1 MKIRVLV
8 VATFVWLG
16 LSPPAW
22 SDTVIFKNGTQA
34 IGTILS
40 MTDEKIVM
48 DVFGVTTEFLR
59 SEIVEIIRK
68 ESPPENTTPPAV
80 TPETVPAATEPVNSI
95 TPETPVPSKLVPPA
109 SVPVAPPLENEPL
122 QPLLPV
128 LLPHGK
134 AYQVQGSAGV
144 RFREGPNLDSPIIAM
159 LPGKTILLEVEIA
172 NGWLRA
178 KTLDGKEGWIHPNF
192 VLPLES
198 VSCLVTGENVNIR
211 EAPGELYRPLAK
223 LRKGEVVLKLEE
235 QGEWW
240 FVLSQETVSGWCNK
254 AYLQPVTDENLIR
267 PPMRVVNNQDAGMPI
282 LVVKRAETAETLQI
296 SFTVRDPNIVLA
308 QKTNVLVFYRDA
320 NLFNSEKSAYVSD
333 AILQR
338 TRLKTSADILQEGFP
353 EEIAV
358 SFVGGDILTIEG
370 QRAAEGWQ
378 FELSA
383 PDASAITYAFVVQKG
398 PARGS
403 LVLVP

>member
-1 MKIRVLV
+1 MKIRALSLIT
-8 VATFVWLG
+8 ALLLG
-16 LSPPAW
+16 VSHPAW

-48 DVFGVTTEFLR
+48 DIFGVTTEFMR

-68 ESPPENTTPPAV
+68 ESVPENTAPPAV
-80 TPETVPAATEPVNSI
+80 PPETVPAATEPVQT
-95 TPETPVPSKLVPPA
+95 TPPQIPA
-109 SVPVAPPLENEPL
+109 PQNIIPPVALPPQEIEPL

-144 RFREGPNLDSPIIAM
+144 RFREGPNLDSPIISM

-192 VLPLES
+192 VLPMES
-198 VSCLVTGENVNIR
+198 TACLVTGDNLNIR
-211 EAPGELYRPLAK
+211 EAPGDLYRPLAK
-223 LRKGEVVLKLEE
+223 LRKGEVVIKLEE

-240 FVLSQETVSGWCNK
+240 FVLYQEAVSGWCNK
-254 AYLQPVTDENLIR
+254 EYLQPVTDENMIR
-267 PPMRVVNNQDAGMPI
+267 PPIRVVNNQDAGMPI
-282 LVVKRAETAETLQI
+282 LVVKRAETAETVHI

-308 QKTNVLVFYRDA
+308 QRTNMLVFYRDP
-320 NLFNSEKSAYVSD
+320 NLFNSDKSSYMSD
-333 AILQR
+333 AIIQR
-338 TRLKTSADILQEGFP
+338 SRLKTSADILQEGFP

-358 SFVGGDILTIEG
+358 SFVGGDIITIEG

-378 FELSA
+378 FELTA
-383 PDASAITYAFVVQKG
+383 PDSSAIAYAFMVQKG

>member
-1 MKIRVLV
+1 MKIRVLAV
-8 VATFVWLG
+8 ITALLLG
-16 LSPPAW
+16 VSHASW

-34 IGTILS
+34 IGAILS

-48 DVFGVTTEFLR
+48 DIFGVTTEFMR

-68 ESPPENTTPPAV
+68 ESVPENTAPPAV
-80 TPETVPAATEPVNSI
+80 PPETVPAATEPVQT
-95 TPETPVPSKLVPPA
+95 TPPQIPA
-109 SVPVAPPLENEPL
+109 PQNIIPPVALPPQEIEPL

-144 RFREGPNLDSPIIAM
+144 RFREGPNLDSPIISM

-192 VLPLES
+192 VLPMES
-198 VSCLVTGENVNIR
+198 TACLVTGDNLNIR
-211 EAPGELYRPLAK
+211 EAPGDLYRPLAK
-223 LRKGEVVLKLEE
+223 LRKGEVVIKLEE

-240 FVLSQETVSGWCNK
+240 FVLYQEAVSGWCNK
-254 AYLQPVTDENLIR
+254 EYLQPVTDENMIR
-267 PPMRVVNNQDAGMPI
+267 PPIRVVNNQDAGMPI
-282 LVVKRAETAETLQI
+282 LVVKRAETAETVHI

-308 QKTNVLVFYRDA
+308 QRTNMLVFYRDP
-320 NLFNSEKSAYVSD
+320 NLFNSDKSSYMSD
-333 AILQR
+333 AIIQR
-338 TRLKTSADILQEGFP
+338 SRLKTSADILQEGFP

-358 SFVGGDILTIEG
+358 SFVGGDIITIEG

-378 FELSA
+378 FELTA
-383 PDASAITYAFVVQKG
+383 PDSSAIAYAFMVQKG